1 MTVFNPIAK
10 RYIHMDT
17 SKAYQL
23 NEKEKKKDYNELI
36 LEVERGSFTP
46 TVMSA
51 YGDIRKE
58 GNKLYN
64 CLVELLLEKKKQ
76 HLLLMTIW
84 IRRKLIFALINSVC
98 MCIRGSRRV
107 FQTDFVGSVQSIDPV
122 ISGATS
128 RI

>member
-1 MTVFNPIAK
+1 
-10 RYIHMDT
+10 MDT

-51 YGDIRKE
+51 YGGIRKE

-64 CLVELLLEKKKQ
+64 CLIELLLEKKKQ
-76 HLLLMTIW
+76 QLLLMIIW